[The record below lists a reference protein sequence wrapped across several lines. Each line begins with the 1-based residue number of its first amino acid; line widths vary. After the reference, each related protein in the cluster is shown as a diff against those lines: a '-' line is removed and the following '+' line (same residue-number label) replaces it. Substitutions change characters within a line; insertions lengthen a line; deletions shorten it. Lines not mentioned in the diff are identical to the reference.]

1 MLNISPSVYLS
12 SKNKTIL
19 KQLFQGVEMLMQ
31 IVYDEVVD
39 STKAYSIYEQTIQ
52 YTYTYPYPNTSMAPS
67 NFLLLTIV
75 SLRSVT

>member
-1 MLNISPSVYLS
+1 MLNISPSVFMS

-52 YTYTYPYPNTSMAPS
+52 YTYTYPYPNTSMVPS